1 MTTCPQCTQNKTKH
15 GHHRPLFALTLPLLK
30 VAAEGAR
37 DEVRHELSHRSSV
50 GARKLLQELGGP
62 VKRPKYFS
70 RPTPDLS
77 RSDEQSLRGHWFKNQ
92 LYMQRIHDKPGA
104 AEFISRTRQ
113 TNEAIE
119 LEWARR
125 RALPNETAYWRG
137 ATVKI
142 IGSGTGPDNGMLS
155 ALGYRVTNTARL
167 SDDQRHWLL
176 DAIIA
181 AALPPVAD
189 QEYVAAWGAPL
200 SATRLEKMLHCLRG
214 LASMALNVPTMQR
227 ARSRWLEDAAYL
239 ERTWAIRERF

>member
-1 MTTCPQCTQNKTKH
+1 MTNCQQCAHNKTKH
-15 GHHRPLFALTLPLLK
+15 GHHRPLFNLTLPLLK
-30 VAAEGAR
+30 IAAQGAR

-50 GARKLLQELGGP
+50 GARNLLQELGGP
-62 VKRPKYFS
+62 AKKPNYFDRP
-70 RPTPDLS
+70 RPDPS
-77 RSDEQSLRGHWFKNQ
+77 HSDEETLRGHWFKNQ

-104 AEFISRTRQ
+104 ADFISRTRR

-125 RALPNETAYWRG
+125 REMPNDTGYWRET
-137 ATVKI
+137 TVRI

-167 SDDQRHWLL
+167 TDDQRHWLL

-181 AALPPVAD
+181 AELPPVAD
-189 QEYVAAWGAPL
+189 REYVAAWGSPL

-214 LASMALNVPTMQR
+214 LASMALNIPAMHR

-239 ERTWAIRERF
+239 ERTWAIRGHF